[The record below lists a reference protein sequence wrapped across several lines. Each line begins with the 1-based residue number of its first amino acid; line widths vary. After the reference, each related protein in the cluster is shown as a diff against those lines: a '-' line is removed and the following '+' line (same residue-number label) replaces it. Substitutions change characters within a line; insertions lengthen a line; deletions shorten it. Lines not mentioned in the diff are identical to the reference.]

1 MLYLVVK
8 KQDLLKK
15 QEVNGMLSSS
25 GLKMPL
31 SKIKLFGD
39 TLF

>member
-8 KQDLLKK
+8 NQDLLKK

-25 GLKMPL
+25 VLKMSL

>member
-8 KQDLLKK
+8 NQDLLKK

-25 GLKMPL
+25 VLKMLL